1 MSDQNATRGFLS
13 FRWKFLC
20 CVGIFFAPSENEKR
34 NPNKTHTYERRK
46 KTDENVYG
54 LFRLSRRRATHSLY
68 SGISISF
75 FVVSWS
81 VFNHQKKRC
90 KRIVRGCWTVFV
102 FVCASIRCWG
112 NISFSLNTRY
122 LNKQNTIIIGVY
134 RGKKWKIVII
144 FCE

>member
-1 MSDQNATRGFLS
+1 MTKTRQEDSFHFVESFCVVLVFFL
-13 FRWKFLC
+13 RPPKT
-20 CVGIFFAPSENEKR
+20 KR
-34 NPNKTHTYERRK
+34 ETRIRHTHTREEK
-46 KTDENVYG
+46 KPTKMFMDCFDLAVVAQRIR
-54 LFRLSRRRATHSLY
+54 FTP
-68 SGISISF
+68 GISISF